1 MAGERV
7 KVTSG
12 KKEYEGILLQS
23 PREGL
28 LILKLESGYNVGINE
43 KGSKVQVLKPAAK
56 KTEMKKGAIIR
67 SSLPK
72 IMILH
77 TGGTIASKVDYETGA
92 VITRFTP
99 EEIIELFPKLHD
111 IASIDSRLLRNMW
124 SGDMRFAH
132 YNIMAKAIAEEIKK
146 GVCGIIITHGTDTMG
161 YTAAGLSFMLE
172 GLNIPVILVGSQRSS
187 DRGSTDA
194 ELNLVCAAHF
204 IVKGNFKGVAIC
216 MHDTMNDETCV
227 ILPSCKTRKMHSSRR
242 DAFKS
247 INAQPVARVT
257 RHGEITWI
265 EKPAFPAAPALS
277 VKFMNEKIKV
287 GMLRFHPNM
296 FAEELE
302 HYKGFDGLVIE
313 GTGLG
318 NGPVDVIDDETKEH
332 EKILKAITILT
343 ARMPVVMTTQTVFGR
358 IDMDVYQ
365 YGRKLQEAGVIGN
378 GMDMLPETA
387 FVKLS
392 WLLSN
397 YSGAQVKEL
406 YVKNLRGEISERTPV
421 DERFLD

>member
-1 MAGERV
+1 MAGEGV
-7 KVTSG
+7 QVPSG
-12 KKEYEGILLQS
+12 KKGYEGILLQS

-67 SSLPK
+67 SPLPK

-194 ELNLVCAAHF
+194 EMNLVCATQF
-204 IVKGNFKGVAIC
+204 IIKSGFKGVAIC
-216 MHDTMNDETCV
+216 MHDTMSDDACV
-227 ILPSCKTRKMHSSRR
+227 ILPACKTRKMHSSRR

-247 INAQPVARVT
+247 INVEP
-257 RHGEITWI
+257 
-265 EKPAFPAAPALS
+265 
-277 VKFMNEKIKV
+277 
-287 GMLRFHPNM
+287 
-296 FAEELE
+296 
-302 HYKGFDGLVIE
+302 
-313 GTGLG
+313 
-318 NGPVDVIDDETKEH
+318 
-332 EKILKAITILT
+332 
-343 ARMPVVMTTQTVFGR
+343 
-358 IDMDVYQ
+358 
-365 YGRKLQEAGVIGN
+365 
-378 GMDMLPETA
+378 
-387 FVKLS
+387 
-392 WLLSN
+392 
-397 YSGAQVKEL
+397 
-406 YVKNLRGEISERTPV
+406 
-421 DERFLD
+421 

>member
-7 KVTSG
+7 KVTTG
-12 KKEYEGILLQS
+12 KQEYEGMLLQS
-23 PREGL
+23 SREGL
-28 LILKLESGYNVGINE
+28 LILKLDSGYNVGINE
-43 KGSKVQVLKPAAK
+43 KNAKVQVLAAAK
-56 KTEMKKGAIIR
+56 KAEPKAKK
-67 SSLPK
+67 SVTPTDLPRV
-72 IMILH
+72 MILH
-77 TGGTIASKVDYETGA
+77 TGGTIASKVDYESGA
-92 VITRFTP
+92 VITKFTP
-99 EEIIELFPKLHD
+99 EEIAEMFPKLHE

-132 YNIMAKAIAEEIKK
+132 YNIMAKAIADEVKK
-146 GVCGIIITHGTDTMG
+146 KVKGIIITHGTDTMG
-161 YTAAGLSFMLE
+161 YTAAGLAFMLE
-172 GLNIPVILVGSQRSS
+172 GLQVPVILVGSQRSS

-194 ELNLVCAAHF
+194 EMNLVCATQF
-204 IVKGNFKGVAIC
+204 IIKSGFKGVAIC
-216 MHDTMNDETCV
+216 MHDTMSDDACV
-227 ILPSCKTRKMHSSRR
+227 ILPACKTRKMHSSRR

-247 INAQPVARVT
+247 INVEPIARVARD
-257 RHGEITWI
+257 GMITWLTKQVV
-265 EKPAFPAAPALS
+265 ETPDKLN
-277 VKFMNEKIKV
+277 VKLMNEKIKV
-287 GMLRFHPNM
+287 GIVRFHPNM
-296 FAEELE
+296 FADELE

-332 EKILKAITILT
+332 EKILNAITMLT

-378 GMDMLPETA
+378 GTDMLPETA

-397 YSGAQVKEL
+397 YNGAQVKEL
-406 YVKNLRGEISERTPV
+406 YLKNLRGEISEKTTT
-421 DERFLD
+421 DFLG